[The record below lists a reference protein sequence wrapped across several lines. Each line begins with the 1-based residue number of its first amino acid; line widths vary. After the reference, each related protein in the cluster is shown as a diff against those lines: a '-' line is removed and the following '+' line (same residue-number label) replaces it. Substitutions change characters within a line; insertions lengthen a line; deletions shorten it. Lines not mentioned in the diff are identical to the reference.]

1 MYISGQLPARRKL
14 YKPLLRAYNESL
26 YCLHL
31 RECFMGPIASLLVFF
46 GAALLLISWVYL
58 IIISFKTDY
67 AWGFM
72 SIFMPPLAYL
82 YSLFVLGK
90 TWQVLALAFVGS
102 GMLIAG
108 LV

>member
-1 MYISGQLPARRKL
+1 MYISGRLPARRKL
-14 YKPLLRAYNESL
+14 YKPLLRAYNERF
-26 YCLHL
+26 YRLHL
-31 RECFMGPIASLLVFF
+31 REYFMGSIASILVFF
-46 GAALLLISWVYL
+46 GAALLLMSWVYL

-82 YSLFVLGK
+82 YSMFNLGK
-90 TWQVLALAFVGS
+90 TWQVLVLAFVGS

>member
-1 MYISGQLPARRKL
+1 
-14 YKPLLRAYNESL
+14 
-26 YCLHL
+26 
-31 RECFMGPIASLLVFF
+31 MGPIASLLVFF
-46 GAALLLISWVYL
+46 GAALLLMSWVYL
-58 IIISFKTDY
+58 IIIAFKTDY

-72 SIFMPPLAYL
+72 SVFLPPLAYL
-82 YSLFVLGK
+82 YILFALGK

>member
-1 MYISGQLPARRKL
+1 
-14 YKPLLRAYNESL
+14 
-26 YCLHL
+26 
-31 RECFMGPIASLLVFF
+31 MGPIASLLVFF

-82 YSLFVLGK
+82 YSLFALGK
-90 TWQVLALAFVGS
+90 TWQVLVLAVVRS
-102 GMLIAG
+102 GLLVAG